1 MLRSCNNN
9 DDNFVIVPPHI
20 HTLINQT
27 AQEGQSQTLTCRA
40 DGDPAPKMTFQKVG
54 NELPYEIGDGN
65 VSLLLALILF
75 VFVYCLSCTK

>member
-1 MLRSCNNN
+1 MVFS
-9 DDNFVIVPPHI
+9 FAVPPHI

-40 DGDPAPKMTFQKVG
+40 DGDPAPTMTFQKVG

-65 VSLLLALILF
+65 VSILF
-75 VFVYCLSCTK
+75 NRSQYICHG